1 MKRSSSVVLPRLIAL
16 GIALL
21 FIGMLVG
28 GGAVHLAGGNA
39 TRLLQLPFL
48 GPLLLAFAGLAA
60 ICVVLVRRWLEPLP
74 RLRETVARVLDG
86 DLDARS
92 GISSTDEF
100 GLLSADLDKLL
111 ARRDSGGSNVEEV
124 ENRHEHL
131 YQSLQALL
139 PALTR
144 LSQKDLTARL
154 STRDESTAPIATAL
168 NTMAA
173 ETSKTLRDVT
183 ETATNV
189 AESVNLIKSQ
199 SDQIVMLA
207 RSEREQLEECVH
219 ELDLALE
226 TNKHLARIAT
236 TSAEAGEKALMA
248 TRIARISAENSAS
261 SFQTIRDSLSNTDRR
276 VRLLIERCREIAGA
290 INLIGHLSERTHI
303 LALNASMHAAAV
315 GEAGRSFSAVADE
328 VQRLAENAREMTSQ
342 LQGVVQQVQTDSGE
356 TMSSLQALVS
366 HVHSGGEQASRSHHD
381 IDQSEQATSSLV
393 DSVQKIAAAAST
405 QQQIS
410 AAVRQRT
417 ITMLDQVSSTGAFLL
432 GQAEHTDNLADHVVK
447 LVETVS
453 TFRLSDD
460 TGVPSEPN

>member
-1 MKRSSSVVLPRLIAL
+1 MIRSSSIVLTRLFLL
-16 GIALL
+16 GVALL
-21 FIGMLVG
+21 VLGATIGA
-28 GGAVHLAGGNA
+28 GAVHLAGGSA
-39 TRLLQLPFL
+39 ARLLHFPFL
-48 GPLLLAFAGLAA
+48 GVLLLAFASLATA
-60 ICVVLVRRWLEPLP
+60 CIVLIRRWLEPVT
-74 RLRETVARVLDG
+74 RLRETLARVLDG

-92 GISSTDEF
+92 GVSSRDEF

-111 ARRDSGGSNVEEV
+111 ARRDSNGVVEESAKPY
-124 ENRHEHL
+124 EGL
-131 YQSLQALL
+131 YESLQAML
-139 PALTR
+139 PLVTR

-154 STRDESTAPIATAL
+154 STRDEFTVPIATAL

-183 ETATNV
+183 ETATNI

-199 SDQIVMLA
+199 SDQIVLLA
-207 RSEREQLEECVH
+207 RAEREQLEECVH

-226 TNKHLARIAT
+226 ANKHLARIAT

-261 SFQTIRDSLSNTDRR
+261 SFQTIRDALANTDRR

-290 INLIGHLSERTHI
+290 INLVGHLSERTHI

-315 GEAGRSFSAVADE
+315 GDAGRSFSAIADE
-328 VQRLAENAREMTSQ
+328 VQRLAENAREMTGQ
-342 LQGVVQQVQTDSGE
+342 LQDVVQQVQTDSSE

-381 IDQSEQATSSLV
+381 IDQSEQATISLV

-405 QQQIS
+405 QQQVS
-410 AAVRQRT
+410 AAIRQRT
-417 ITMLDQVSSTGAFLL
+417 TTMLDQVSGTGAFLL

-460 TGVPSEPN
+460 GGYTSEQN